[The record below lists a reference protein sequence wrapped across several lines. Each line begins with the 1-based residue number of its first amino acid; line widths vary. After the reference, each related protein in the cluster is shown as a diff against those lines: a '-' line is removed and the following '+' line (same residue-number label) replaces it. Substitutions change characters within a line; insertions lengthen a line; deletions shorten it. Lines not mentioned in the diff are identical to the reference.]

1 LAYIQNLGLQHCGG
15 PGLETLPE
23 ADSEEESFTGT
34 KEDEFTSGSPPTE
47 SPSSQISSV
56 DFPLLNQCKI
66 QRGKSLEEFM
76 IKECEQETH
85 KVSLLQSIIQ
95 QLKDELRECKDQNEL
110 LEFRLLEIQEV
121 NPSTARQQVLVCS
134 QFS

>member
-1 LAYIQNLGLQHCGG
+1 
-15 PGLETLPE
+15 LETLPE
-23 ADSEEESFTGT
+23 ADSEEESLSGT
-34 KEDEFTSGSPPTE
+34 KEDEFASAGSLPTE

-66 QRGKSLEEFM
+66 QEGKSLEEFM

-85 KVSLLQSIIQ
+85 KVSLLQSIIK

-121 NPSTARQQVLVCS
+121 NPSTSIRQVYSNLISFHYLIDNLFDVY
-134 QFS
+134 